1 MAVGT
6 DSTLTPGKD
15 FKFFKKI
22 KKGDPHSEIFK
33 AQKWGHPTVLEVD
46 Y

>member
-15 FKFFKKI
+15 FEFSKNF
-22 KKGDPHSEIFK
+22 KKGDPYSEIFTT
-33 AQKWGHPTVLEVD
+33 QEWGHPTIFEVE